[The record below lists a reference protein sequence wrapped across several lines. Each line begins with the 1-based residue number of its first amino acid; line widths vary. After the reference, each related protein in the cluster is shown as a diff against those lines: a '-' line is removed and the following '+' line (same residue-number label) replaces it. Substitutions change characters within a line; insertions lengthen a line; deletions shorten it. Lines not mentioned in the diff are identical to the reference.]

1 MWYHATLNTT
11 TGDFKRFLREL
22 IMGSTFLMAIS
33 GVTDGLL
40 LVRLKC
46 LPVLFFLFDLYSLSM
61 DTIDWFGVSSSSL
74 LLLSFH
80 SHNRCFTLI
89 FACAGKGYEHAF
101 LIASPSGL
109 DTTLKIN
116 MELAS
121 TTINILYCNIKL

>member
-1 MWYHATLNTT
+1 VWYHATLNTT

-61 DTIDWFGVSSSSL
+61 DTID
-74 LLLSFH
+74 
-80 SHNRCFTLI
+80 
-89 FACAGKGYEHAF
+89 
-101 LIASPSGL
+101 
-109 DTTLKIN
+109 
-116 MELAS
+116 
-121 TTINILYCNIKL
+121 